1 MTAAL
6 RAAAV
11 DDGKEHQIV
20 LIRVISGLLLCLVL
34 ALAVLGA
41 DVARFFDRPLGNTHS
56 RMISVEPGM
65 SFRGVVDRLADEHI
79 IDNRRDVVYLSLYA
93 RLTGQA
99 TSIKSGEYRVPAEQT
114 PTQLVSLLVSGK
126 IRQHRLTIIEGWR
139 FSQIMKAVRHDKAL
153 KHTLDDKSNAAIMKA
168 IGHAGEKPEG
178 RFMPDTYMFPRG
190 MTDVDFL
197 KNAYGA
203 MHDFL
208 QRAWQQRA
216 DDVAVKTPYQ
226 ALILASI
233 VEKETAVPAER
244 GRIAGVFSRRL
255 KKGMRLQ
262 TDPSVIYGISDYDG
276 NIHRSDLRRDTPY
289 NTYTRAGLPPT
300 PIASP
305 SRASIRAALNPKKGS
320 SLYFVSRGN
329 GTHVFSDTLAQQNRA
344 VRKYQLRGGS

>member
-1 MTAAL
+1 M
-6 RAAAV
+6 
-11 DDGKEHQIV
+11 I
-20 LIRVISGLLLCLVL
+20 IRVISGLLLCLAL

-41 DVARFFDRPLGNTHS
+41 DVARFFDSPLGNTQPQL
-56 RMISVEPGM
+56 ISVDPGM
-65 SFRGVVDRLADEHI
+65 NFRRVMDRLADEQI
-79 IDNRRDVVYLSLYA
+79 IANRRDVLYLSLYA

-99 TSIKSGEYRVPAEQT
+99 TRIKSGEYRVPAEQT

-139 FSQIMKAVRHDKAL
+139 FSQIMNAVRHDKAL
-153 KHTLDDKSNAAIMKA
+153 KHTLEHKSDAEIMRA
-168 IGHAGEKPEG
+168 IGHPGQKPEG

-190 MTDVDFL
+190 MTDVAFL
-197 KNAYGA
+197 KHVYNA

-208 QRAWQQRA
+208 QQAWRQRA
-216 DDVAVKTPYQ
+216 DNAVVKTPYQ

-244 GRIAGVFSRRL
+244 ERIAGVFSRRL

-262 TDPSVIYGISDYDG
+262 TDPSVIYGIPDYDG
-276 NIHRSDLRRDTPY
+276 NIHKSDLQRDTPY

-305 SRASIRAALNPKKGS
+305 SRASIRAALHPDKGS

-329 GTHVFSDTLAQQNRA
+329 GTHVFSDTLAGQNRA
-344 VRKYQLRGGS
+344 VRKYQLHKGS